1 MASTIDTR
9 PQVVN
14 INHLSGNTLT
24 IKVRT
29 PVLYA
34 VGLEW
39 SAQVRSL
46 STSTT
51 ADADF
56 TITTG
61 TSTDPEVAIHYV
73 SLSSS
78 QTTHLCEDLG
88 TLITVRE
95 KGSTKENTIK
105 RYIGRYDIQVAGIG
119 GVDPVITLGT
129 GELLIDLDVTRDA

>member
-1 MASTIDTR
+1 VAGTIDTR

-34 VGLEW
+34 AGLVW
-39 SAQVRSL
+39 SAQVRSS
-46 STSTT
+46 STSTVV
-51 ADADF
+51 DATF

-61 TSTDPEVAIHYV
+61 ASTDPQEAVHYV

-78 QTTHLCEDLG
+78 QTMHLCEDLG
-88 TLITVRE
+88 STITVRE

-105 RYIGRYDIQVAGIG
+105 RYVGRYDIQIS
-119 GVDPVITLGT
+119 GVNGADPVITVGT
-129 GELLIDLDVTRDA
+129 GELLIDLDVTRTD